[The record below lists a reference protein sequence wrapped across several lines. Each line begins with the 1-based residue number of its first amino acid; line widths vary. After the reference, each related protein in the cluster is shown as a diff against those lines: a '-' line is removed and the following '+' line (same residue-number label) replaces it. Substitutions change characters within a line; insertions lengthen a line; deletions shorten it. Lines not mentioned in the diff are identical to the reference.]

1 LTDRLEQAKCPQS
14 PTKVHHWMILGT
26 GAEPIGHCLFCGAGK
41 QFKGSWDAN
50 WIDLGE
56 THRRAII
63 LAVAE
68 AKSSAGYKI

>member
-1 LTDRLEQAKCPQS
+1 
-14 PTKVHHWMILGT
+14 MILGT

-50 WIDLGE
+50 WIDFGE
-56 THRRAII
+56 AHRRAII